1 MKKGKFAGAAVLFSW
16 IALWILPFSVLA
28 MDLSVDPA
36 DRIYDYAGLFSET
49 EKAALAEQ
57 ADALAEKYQM
67 DYAVVTIDDD
77 EGLSS
82 VDYAQDFYD
91 YNAFAPDGLLLLINM
106 DYRELVICGTGRGEY
121 IYNESQIDRML
132 DEVYEGAA
140 DGDFCAAAQSFFEEA
155 DRVAARAT
163 ESAFSRN
170 LRRLPFFLL
179 IAAAAGGISV
189 ACMVA
194 ANKQRRRATQ
204 ASAYINEELRLSV
217 RNDQFLRSAVTRTRR
232 NPDNGGSHGGPRGGS
247 SIGSSGRSHSVGSRR
262 F

>member
-16 IALWILPFSVLA
+16 IALWILSFSAMA

-49 EKAALAEQ
+49 ERSALAEQ

-132 DEVYEGAA
+132 DDE
-140 DGDFCAAAQSFFEEA
+140 
-155 DRVAARAT
+155 
-163 ESAFSRN
+163 
-170 LRRLPFFLL
+170 
-179 IAAAAGGISV
+179 
-189 ACMVA
+189 
-194 ANKQRRRATQ
+194 
-204 ASAYINEELRLSV
+204 INYPS
-217 RNDQFLRSAVTRTRR
+217 
-232 NPDNGGSHGGPRGGS
+232 
-247 SIGSSGRSHSVGSRR
+247 
-262 F
+262 